1 METPGAYY
9 SAPPRRQTNE
19 TPRTLVLKYM
29 RKCYADT
36 DDATLS
42 SCLERVGKILS
53 ELDETRRRH
62 ELEHL
67 LDGRTADELCELQN
81 MIRQRLDS

>member
-9 SAPPRRQTNE
+9 SGSTRKLTKA
-19 TPRTLVLKYM
+19 TPRALVLKYM